1 MAEILSKFKK
11 KERLMMNAAPKERLL
26 SKGKVICKER

>member
-11 KERLMMNAAPKERLL
+11 KERLMMSTTPKERLL
-26 SKGKVICKER
+26 SKCKVICKER